1 MVGNPN
7 QLEDCQ
13 NFEALPNLTSPLS
26 YSVTKGT
33 SVPIVS
39 VDSACFADDYV
50 IGAGLIDEVTL
61 PQTCSSILITFG
73 TDQGQNFDLIINE
86 YDEQGDGLKQK
97 AFAPG
102 TSLSLDDWPVRT
114 IKVIGVQGAN
124 WGYMAF
130 VKPRKGLGFT
140 VEA

>member
-13 NFEALPNLTSPLS
+13 NFEALPDLENALS

-33 SVPIVS
+33 SVPIIS
-39 VDSACFADDYV
+39 VDSITYAADATIDVTGEAYV
-50 IGAGLIDEVTL
+50 EL
-61 PQTCSSILITFG
+61 PNSCSSLLVTFG
-73 TDQGQNFDLIINE
+73 NNIGDAFELSINNDDPKEFSAGATLSIDDHLISNFTITSTQGS
-86 YDEQGDGLKQK
+86 
-97 AFAPG
+97 
-102 TSLSLDDWPVRT
+102 T
-114 IKVIGVQGAN
+114 